1 MQICEVTAG
10 DAILFGFIKN
20 KAVTLRRTKSQ
31 YQMVQKLINKKFV
44 FLLLA
49 ALFSFNNMTADE
61 SDTPT
66 TKPIILKSGTG
77 SSNNTSKPKAP
88 SSVRIS
94 AYYDGSSIVVT
105 STVAV
110 MAEVVIA
117 DASSGACLFS
127 GQTALAPDFSCQVP
141 AISGSSLKIIV
152 TVGATVYE
160 GTLYK

>member
-1 MQICEVTAG
+1 
-10 DAILFGFIKN
+10 
-20 KAVTLRRTKSQ
+20 
-31 YQMVQKLINKKFV
+31 MVKFLTNKKFV

-49 ALFSFNNMTADE
+49 ALFSFNYMTADE

-66 TKPIILKSGTG
+66 TKPITLKPVKSESDPTR
-77 SSNNTSKPKAP
+77 PKAP